1 MVLCGGVGNEDKA
14 ATEEVHN
21 LAKQIQ
27 QSVHGKLNATF
38 NVFEAIAYR
47 TQVVAGTNYFI
58 KVHVGGEKY
67 VHLRVYKNLQQQ
79 VSLHSVQEDKTK
91 EEPITYF

>member
-58 KVHVGGEKY
+58 KV
-67 VHLRVYKNLQQQ
+67 
-79 VSLHSVQEDKTK
+79 
-91 EEPITYF
+91 YFFFY